1 MSNTVPDRVEPGQT
15 VAGSTKATDRRV
27 RPCYSV
33 VVPDFPGAGTSG
45 DTIEGALAR
54 AEDNLAAHIDGLI
67 QEKLEVPEPR
77 SLEALKA
84 DIDLAEDWATDPII
98 AVVPVLF
105 PEKAERINITIDS
118 GLLRRVDRAAEMT
131 GETRSGFVAQ
141 ALRERLA
148 Q

>member
-1 MSNTVPDRVEPGQT
+1 MTMVRYLVLVERDD
-15 VAGSTKATDRRV
+15 AG
-27 RPCYSV
+27 YSV

>member
-1 MSNTVPDRVEPGQT
+1 MVKENGMAMVRYLALVERDE
-15 VAGSTKATDRRV
+15 AGF
-27 RPCYSV
+27 SV
-33 VVPDFPGAGTSG
+33 VLPDFPGAGTSG
-45 DTIEGALAR
+45 DTFGEALAR
-54 AEDNLAAHIDGLI
+54 AEDNLAVHIDGLI
-67 QEKLEVPEPR
+67 RGKLDVPEPR

-84 DIDLAEDWATDPII
+84 DSDLADDWATDPIV
-98 AVVPVLF
+98 AVVPALL

-118 GLLRRVDRAAEMT
+118 GLLRRVDRAAEMS